1 MLKLLRRFFFR
12 PIPEIPAELWART
25 EARLPFL
32 DALSRDERI
41 RVRELARAFL
51 ASKQFHGARDFELN
65 NEMLL
70 SIALQAVLP
79 VYRLGLS
86 AYRGWV
92 GIIIYSGDIVIP
104 RSEMDEYGIVHEF
117 DDEVLGE
124 ARADG
129 PVLLFWPAAD
139 REEDGVNVVIHEFAH
154 KLVMAHGGAGGLPPL
169 PSDMSRRGWARDFK
183 EAYEA
188 LCYAIALGEPTKLDP
203 YAAEDPAEFF
213 AVSAEAFFETP
224 LELRAAH
231 PRVHA
236 QLARLFGLDPAANLD
251 ENCN

>member
-1 MLKLLRRFFFR
+1 MLKRLRHLFFR
-12 PIPEIPAELWART
+12 PMPEIPADLWLRT

-32 DALSRDERI
+32 DALSWDERA
-41 RVRELARAFL
+41 RVRELACAFL

-65 NEMLL
+65 DEMLL

-86 AYRGWV
+86 AYRGWI

-104 RSEMDEYGIVHEF
+104 RSEIDEYGIVHEF
-117 DDEVLGE
+117 NDEVLGE

-129 PVLLFWPAAD
+129 PVLLSWPAAD
-139 REEDGVNVVIHEFAH
+139 REENGINVVIHEFAH
-154 KLVMAHGGAGGLPPL
+154 KLDMAHGGADGLPPL
-169 PSDMSRRGWARDFK
+169 PSDMSYREWAHDFN
-183 EAYEA
+183 AVYEA
-188 LCYAIALGEPTKLDP
+188 FCRSVALGVPTVLDP

-231 PRVHA
+231 PRIHA

-251 ENCN
+251 LHCN

>member
-1 MLKLLRRFFFR
+1 MLKRLCRLFFR
-12 PIPEIPAELWART
+12 PTPEIPASLWQHV
-25 EARLPFL
+25 EMRLPFL
-32 DALSRDERI
+32 ETLAPEERA
-41 RVRELARAFL
+41 RLRELARAFL
-51 ASKQFHGARDFELN
+51 AAKQFHGARDFEIN

-104 RSEMDEYGIVHEF
+104 RSEIDEHGIVHEF

-124 ARADG
+124 ARSDG
-129 PVLLFWPAAD
+129 PVLLSWPAAD
-139 REEDGVNVVIHEFAH
+139 REEDGINVVIHEFAH
-154 KLVMAHGGAGGLPPL
+154 KLDMAHGEADGLPPL
-169 PSDMSRRGWARDFK
+169 PSDMSRKEWIRDFS
-183 EAYEA
+183 EAYETFRRS
-188 LCYAIALGEPTKLDP
+188 LLMGLPTVLDP

-224 LELRAAH
+224 LELRAAY
-231 PRVHA
+231 PRIYV
-236 QLARLFGLDPAANLD
+236 QLARLFGLDPATNLD
-251 ENCN
+251 SH